1 MMYDPRQKP
10 SMLPRAILILLGLG
24 LFLDIPAARAY
35 NEHTAW
41 TALIGRFLFH
51 GINEVYGIPLSFTL
65 FEVLSYM
72 LAGLIM
78 IRWGAQRS
86 RLWLILALSAFLI
99 PLACAM
105 GTMTGIL
112 RGNVLGLAFSQLH
125 FVPMIPVWLVIGY
138 YLGMRPILLQKAV
151 RILFWI
157 CIWRSVYALY
167 VFLVIY
173 GARMQ
178 EREYLIDHASSGFLA
193 LAIGYAGFQAFTQRA
208 DRSRV
213 LAYGAA
219 MGLMLWPYILNDRRT
234 SFVGLMAALMLLPL
248 ILPKGFRV
256 RLRSTFRWG
265 LVAGALL
272 LSYKVVLSKA
282 PENLGQREYGE
293 EVIDVGNLDYRQIEN
308 YNLMLGVIERPLLGL
323 GFGTRFPQAIPL
335 PDISFSFELF
345 DAIPHNTLLYLW
357 TFAGPF
363 GIAAL
368 MTASCFMMLVL
379 TRIGQLARSKRE
391 LLLAFL
397 GLITVTQWGMYV
409 SFDMGLLESRTS
421 MLLGVF
427 AGGLFPVYGRI
438 LLEQSYANYQK
449 HLRSGPALHSEQ
461 SSGLRPQLRWQR
473 AEDGPARPHV

>member
-1 MMYDPRQKP
+1 MTDRYQKP
-10 SMLPRAILILLGLG
+10 SMLPRAILILLGLA

-35 NEHTAW
+35 NEHSAW
-41 TALIGRFLFH
+41 TAKIGKLLFH
-51 GINEVYGIPLSFTL
+51 GINEIYGIPLSFTL
-65 FEVLSYM
+65 FEVISYG

-78 IRWGAQRS
+78 IRWGTQRS
-86 RLWLILALSAFLI
+86 RLWLILALSAFLL

-105 GTMTGIL
+105 GTVTGVL

-125 FVPMIPVWLVIGY
+125 FVPMIPIWMVIGY
-138 YLGMRPILLQKAV
+138 YLGMQPMLLQKAA

-157 CIWRSVYALY
+157 CIWRSFYALY
-167 VFLVIY
+167 VFVVVY
-173 GARMQ
+173 GGRMGT
-178 EREYLIDHASSGFLA
+178 REYLIDHASSGFLA
-193 LAIGYAGFQAFTQRA
+193 MALGYAGFQAFTQRENG
-208 DRSRV
+208 RRL

-219 MGLMLWPYILNDRRT
+219 FALMLWPYILNDRRT
-234 SFVGLMAALMLLPL
+234 SFVGLMAALLLLPF
-248 ILPKGFRV
+248 ILPKAIRL
-256 RLRSTFRWG
+256 RLRSTFRLAMVAAVL
-265 LVAGALL
+265 LV
-272 LSYKVVLSKA
+272 SYKVVFSKA
-282 PENLGQREYGE
+282 PANLGQQEYGE
-293 EVIDVGNLDYRQIEN
+293 EVVDVGNLDYRQIEN
-308 YNLMLGVIERPLLGL
+308 YNLMIGVIERPLLGL
-323 GFGTRFPQAIPL
+323 GFGTRFPQAVPL

-379 TRIGQLARSKRE
+379 SRVGQLARSKRE

-421 MLLGVF
+421 MLMGVF

-438 LLEQSYANYQK
+438 LLEQSYAKYQE
-449 HLRSGPALHSEQ
+449 HLHAGPAVQSEQ
-461 SSGLRPQLRWQR
+461 PFGLSPSLQWQRPQTG
-473 AEDGPARPHV
+473 AARTHI

>member
-1 MMYDPRQKP
+1 MNGRYQKP
-10 SMLPRAILILLGLG
+10 SMLPRAILILLGLA

-35 NEHTAW
+35 NEHSAW
-41 TALIGRFLFH
+41 TAKIGRLLFH

-65 FEVLSYM
+65 FEVLSYG

-78 IRWGAQRS
+78 IRWGTQRS
-86 RLWLILALSAFLI
+86 RLWLILALSAFLV

-105 GTMTGIL
+105 GTVTGIL

-125 FVPMIPVWLVIGY
+125 FVPMIPIWLVIGY
-138 YLGMRPILLQKAV
+138 YLGMQPIFLQKAV

-167 VFLVIY
+167 VFLFVY
-173 GARMQ
+173 GGRMGT
-178 EREYLIDHASSGFLA
+178 REYLIDHASSGFLA
-193 LAIGYAGFQAFTQRA
+193 MALGYAGFQAFTQRENL
-208 DRSRV
+208 RR
-213 LAYGAA
+213 LWAYGAA
-219 MGLMLWPYILNDRRT
+219 FALMLWPYILNDRRT
-234 SFVGLMAALMLLPL
+234 SFVGLMAALLLVPF
-248 ILPKGFRV
+248 ILPKAIRL
-256 RLRSTFRWG
+256 RLRSTFRLALAVAVV
-265 LVAGALL
+265 LV
-272 LSYKVVLSKA
+272 SYKVVFSKA
-282 PENLGQREYGE
+282 PARLGQQEYGE
-293 EVIDVGNLDYRQIEN
+293 EVVDVGNLDYRQIEN
-308 YNLMLGVIERPLLGL
+308 YNLMIGVIERPLLGL
-323 GFGTRFPQAIPL
+323 GFGTRFPQAVPL

-363 GIAAL
+363 GIAGL

-379 TRIGQLARSKRE
+379 SRVGQLARSKRE

-421 MLLGVF
+421 MLMGVF

-438 LLEQSYANYQK
+438 LLEQSYAKYQE
-449 HLRSGPALHSEQ
+449 HLRSGPAVQSEQ
-461 SSGLRPQLRWQR
+461 PFGLPPSLQWQRPQ
-473 AEDGPARPHV
+473 AGAARTHI